1 MWAYVLLPTTKI
13 HAAIRQYIRRRREH
27 NERQNSHVERRSL
40 IRLFR
45 GP

>member
-27 NERQNSHVERRSL
+27 NERQNGHVERRSL